1 MLAKY
6 FFQWHLQKFKE
17 YSNDLRNLVIK
28 HFLSGFSDRDI
39 THKVLIR
46 RKSIRYIIS
55 KYKSTKCIRN
65 IIGRGRK
72 TKTTAHV
79 DRSIGRKIMVNRRI
93 SSTRIKAE
101 LQSELNVA
109 ISEST
114 IKGRAHEAGLFDR
127 VARKKPYVNKLN
139 RSKRLE
145 YARTYLEKL
154 LGFWN
159 RVI

>member
-1 MLAKY
+1 MASR
-6 FFQWHLQKFKE
+6 KFKE
-17 YSNDLRNLVIK
+17 YSKDLSNPIIK
-28 HFLSGFSDRDI
+28 HFLSGFSDRNI
-39 THKVLIR
+39 AHKVLISR
-46 RKSIRYIIS
+46 TSIRYIIF

-65 IIGRGRK
+65 IIGCGRK
-72 TKTTAHV
+72 RKITAHV
-79 DRSIGRKIMVNRRI
+79 DRSIRRKIMTNRRI
-93 SSTRIKAE
+93 SSTRSKAE

-109 ISEST
+109 IYEST
-114 IKGRAHEAGLFDR
+114 IKRRAHEAGLFDR
-127 VARKKPYVNKLN
+127 VARKKLYVNKLN

>member
-1 MLAKY
+1 MASR
-6 FFQWHLQKFKE
+6 KFKE
-17 YSNDLRNLVIK
+17 YSNDLHNLVIRN
-28 HFLSGFSDRDI
+28 FLSGFSGRDI
-39 THKVLIR
+39 AHKVLIPQT
-46 RKSIRYIIS
+46 SIRYIIF

-65 IIGRGRK
+65 IISRGRRRK
-72 TKTTAHV
+72 ITAHV
-79 DRSIGRKIMVNRRI
+79 DRFIRRKIMANRRI

-114 IKGRAHEAGLFDR
+114 IKRRAHEAGLFDHVTR
-127 VARKKPYVNKLN
+127 RQLYVNKLN
-139 RSKRLE
+139 LGKRLE